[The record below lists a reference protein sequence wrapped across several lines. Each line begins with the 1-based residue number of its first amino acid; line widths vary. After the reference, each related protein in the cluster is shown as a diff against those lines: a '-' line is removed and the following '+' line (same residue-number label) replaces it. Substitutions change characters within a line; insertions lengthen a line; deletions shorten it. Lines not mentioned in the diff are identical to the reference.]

1 MTATGTWKETIAV
14 IRKHISLRWVIRLLY
29 IPTIAL
35 MLVFITLYDTGGYDE
50 PVFATKRY
58 AIFQKF
64 KDMKASQKKSLGAK
78 ISCSKEQMKPSSE
91 VPRDVNHVRPG
102 DIKYIAAMGDS
113 FAIGSHSANYDN
125 EMADVFPGNSF
136 FTGADESVTQH
147 VTIANILRIFNP
159 YIGGVSYGKGY
170 SDSNFNV
177 AREETSSWD
186 LPRQAQELVKRVFM
200 KGGNVWNEWKIIAI
214 FSGIYDL
221 GFLNCRSSRTQMPSW
236 ELHYKTNTENAIAV
250 LRAKLNRTIVVV
262 IPILNPAVLI
272 GAQFIVNGYVIQ
284 NVATEAPSN
293 VAEKRMS
300 GNRASALKL
309 NPSSGDLT
317 TKMKLMPLDICELGQ
332 ESVINILAGTHLALP
347 RVSLTTWGA
356 TSRHRAA
363 LFSYNL
369 AIVRLSR
376 AIVHTIFLCAR

>member
-35 MLVFITLYDTGGYDE
+35 MLVFITLYDTE
-50 PVFATKRY
+50 
-58 AIFQKF
+58 
-64 KDMKASQKKSLGAK
+64 KKSLGAK

-177 AREETSSWD
+177 AREETNHFDDRILKS
-186 LPRQAQELVKRVFM
+186 K
-200 KGGNVWNEWKIIAI
+200 WK
-214 FSGIYDL
+214 
-221 GFLNCRSSRTQMPSW
+221 MPSW

-272 GAQFIVNGYVIQ
+272 GAQFIVNGLDVPCWKGKNTGIWRDNAVLRLNKKFGEDDNAFYAEDFFHLSKFGNSMFAIHLWNSLFDPVGHKGFAV
-284 NVATEAPSN
+284 NFSETSAT
-293 VAEKRMS
+293 
-300 GNRASALKL
+300 LKC
-309 NPSSGDLT
+309 PTEVSY
-317 TKMKLMPLDICELGQ
+317 KDIM
-332 ESVINILAGTHLALP
+332 
-347 RVSLTTWGA
+347 
-356 TSRHRAA
+356 AA
-363 LFSYNL
+363 
-369 AIVRLSR
+369 RLSFSAVVSR
-376 AIVHTIFLCAR
+376 WTAYIILIKKNALYPHLLVK